1 MKKNLS
7 AILAAGMTLL
17 SGTAYAHISVQGTG
31 TANATQVVK
40 FSVGHGCEGADTVKV
55 TFAIPAGVTSV
66 RPQANG
72 VFTPSVVKDGS
83 GAVTN
88 VVFTKT
94 AAEPADTSFYELAI
108 RLKTPD
114 APFTTV
120 LLPATQVCRN
130 ASNVETTVEWAAATE
145 TENGPEPAPALF
157 LLPAHKAGWNKFTVP
172 VALTDLSVFDDAQ
185 IVWAGT
191 AAYSSNPVTKDLI
204 GKEAG
209 TTALTTIAAG
219 TEIWV
224 KY

>member
-17 SGTAYAHISVQGTG
+17 SGTAYAHISIQGPG
-31 TANATQVVK
+31 TANLSQVVTLN
-40 FSVGHGCEGADTVKV
+40 VGHGCENADTVKV
-55 TFAIPAGVTSV
+55 TVMIPPGVTSV
-66 RPQANG
+66 RPLANG
-72 VFTPSVVKDGS
+72 VFTPTVVKDGT
-83 GAVTN
+83 GAVTS

-94 AAEPADTSFYELAI
+94 EFADADTNFYQLAI

-114 APFTTV
+114 APFTTL
-120 LLPATQVCRN
+120 LLPATQVCRDAN
-130 ASNVETTVEWAAATE
+130 GEKPPVEWAAPTE

-157 LLPAHKAGWNKFTVP
+157 LLPAHKTGWNKFTVP

-191 AAYSSNPVTKDLI
+191 AAYSSNPVTKELI

-209 TTALTTIAAG
+209 TTALTTIPAN